1 MKLTEEL
8 KKKIDTAASEK
19 EVKTILDGVKVG
31 VEAAGIILDDAELDL
46 AAGGMVHRAP
56 SGSPHIN

>member
-1 MKLTEEL
+1 MKLTDEL
-8 KKKIDTAASEK
+8 KKKIDNAASDD
-19 EVKTILDGVKVG
+19 EVKAILGDVKGG

-46 AAGGMVHRAP
+46 AAGGMVQRVP

>member
-1 MKLTEEL
+1 MKLTDEL

-19 EVKTILDGVKVG
+19 EVKTILDGVKGG

>member
-1 MKLTEEL
+1 MKLTDEL

-46 AAGGMVHRAP
+46 AAGGMVQRVRP
-56 SGSPHIN
+56 GSPFIN